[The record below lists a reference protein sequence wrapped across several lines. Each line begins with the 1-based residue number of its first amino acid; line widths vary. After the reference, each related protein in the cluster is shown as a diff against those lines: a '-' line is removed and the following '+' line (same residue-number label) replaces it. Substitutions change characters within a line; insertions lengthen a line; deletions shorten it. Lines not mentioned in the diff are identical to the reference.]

1 MKKRKLRQ
9 CIGVVLLLLLVLSGA
24 IVTYIF
30 WPISEDLSH
39 LADAGE
45 PYNARI
51 LRDIWGVSH
60 IFGITDADAAYGLAF
75 AHAEDDFATIQRTIL
90 AARGQLASVYGR
102 EAVQNDYMIHLFR
115 IWDTI
120 EAKYE
125 THLSAE
131 VRAILEA
138 YAAGL
143 NHFAALHEDEALPG
157 LFPVSG
163 NDTVAGTMFKTAFF
177 VGLPGYLAEIFADER
192 QRTVSPRLDSAPRL
206 DCNNA
211 YLPWPPGRS
220 CPFFAGSNVFA
231 VGPGR
236 TADGETFLAINPHQP
251 WEGPLTWYEAHI
263 HSDDGWDPVGA
274 LFPGAPMIV
283 IGHNRDIGWG
293 FAVNDPDLVDIYV
306 LDINPDNPNQYRF
319 DGQWLELEVRQAPI
333 RVRIVGRLSITVE
346 KEVLWSIH
354 GPVVRRDHGT
364 YAIRYAGMGQI
375 GLLEQF
381 YRINRAGGLDEFRD
395 AMRMSQLPSFHVVYA
410 DREGNIAYFYNG
422 LIPIRSE
429 RFDWTLYLPGDTSE
443 TLWTEYVP
451 FDDLPQVINPPSGFV
466 QSANSTPFITTF
478 GPGNPDPAD
487 FSPTLGIE
495 TRVSNRSLRL
505 LELFQANESVTAE
518 DFHRYKFDLF
528 YSTKS
533 EVPQWIDQVVNATL
547 PDEPDVQQA
556 AAILHDWDLQTN
568 PETTGTTLF
577 VLMIYKVFR
586 EGSVPLAPDAFTNTP
601 IDTQILVQS
610 FLRAVAWLDQSFGRV
625 DVPWSEVNRLRRGD
639 VDLGLG
645 GGPDILHAIYGVR
658 EEDGRLRGVVG
669 DSYVMLVTWDAAGN
683 VSSRSIHQFGSATQD
698 KNSPHYADQAPLLA
712 RRQLKSVWMDEADI
726 RANLKREY
734 RPGE

>member
-1 MKKRKLRQ
+1 MKKRKLWQ
-9 CIGVVLLLLLVLSGA
+9 CIGVAILLLLLLSGA
-24 IVTYIF
+24 IATYIF

-51 LRDIWGVSH
+51 LRDIWGVPH

-75 AHAEDDFATIQRTIL
+75 AHAEDDFVTIQRTVL
-90 AARGQLASVYGR
+90 AARGQLASVFGR

-163 NDTVAGTMFKTAFF
+163 KDIVAGTMFKTAFF
-177 VGLPGYLAEIFADER
+177 VGLPGYLSELFADER
-192 QRTVSPRLDSAPRL
+192 QRAVSPRLDSAPRL
-206 DCNNA
+206 DGSNA
-211 YLPWPPGRS
+211 CLPWQPGRY
-220 CPFFAGSNVFA
+220 CPFVAGSNVFA

-236 TADGETFLAINPHQP
+236 TANGETFLAINPHQP

-263 HSDDGWDPVGA
+263 HSEDGWDAVGA
-274 LFPGAPMIV
+274 LFPGAPMIL

-293 FAVNDPDLVDIYV
+293 FAVNDPDLVDIFV
-306 LDINPDNPNQYRF
+306 LDINPDNPNQYSF

-381 YRINRAGGLDEFRD
+381 YRINRASGLDEFRD
-395 AMRMSQLPSFHVVYA
+395 AMRMGQLPSFHVVYA
-410 DREGNIAYFYNG
+410 DGEGNIAYFYNG
-422 LIPIRSE
+422 FIPIRSE

-451 FDDLPQVINPPSGFV
+451 FDNLPQVINPPSGFI
-466 QSANSTPFITTF
+466 QNANSTPFITTF
-478 GPGNPDPAD
+478 GPGNPDSAD

-528 YSTKS
+528 YSTES
-533 EVPQWIDQVVNATL
+533 DVPQWIDQVVNATL

-556 AAILHDWDLQTN
+556 VTTLRDWDLQTN
-568 PETTGTTLF
+568 PESTGATLF
-577 VLMIYKVFR
+577 VVMLYEIFR
-586 EGSVPLAPDAFTNTP
+586 KGAVPLAPDAFTNTP
-601 IDTQILVQS
+601 IDTQVLVEA
-610 FLRAVAWLDQSFGRV
+610 FIRAVALLDQSFGRV

-658 EEDGRLRGVVG
+658 EEDGRLRVVVG

-712 RRQLKSVWMDEADI
+712 KRQLKPVWMDEADI